1 MDERDE
7 ARGSTDAAKSGSAAE
22 RLAEL
27 GIDVSS
33 PFPSFGTY
41 VMAVRSGSQVVTAG
55 HVPIGPDGLV
65 VGKLGAELTVEQG
78 YEAARLAGVSL
89 LATLLDELGDLA
101 RVRQFVTVLA
111 TVNAVPSFTEHTA
124 VANGASDLFVAV
136 FGDAGR
142 HARLAVGVSSLPADM
157 AIEVQAV
164 VDVS

>member
-1 MDERDE
+1 MSVVDHDDGTDGGAE
-7 ARGSTDAAKSGSAAE
+7 ARVAA
-22 RLAEL
+22 L
-27 GIDVSS
+27 GIDLGS

-41 VMAVRSGSQVVTAG
+41 VMAVRSGSQIVTAG
-55 HVPIGPDGLV
+55 HVPIGPAGLV
-65 VGKLGAELTVEQG
+65 TGKLGGELSVDEG

-89 LATLLDELGDLA
+89 LATLRAELGDLG
-101 RVRQFVTVLA
+101 RVRQVVHVLA

-157 AIEVQAV
+157 AIEVQAT
-164 VDVS
+164 VDVG